1 MGWYPYNAQQVI
13 YMRFGDYLINIKL
26 VTPEQLTSALESQR
40 DYNRPM
46 GKFAQEL
53 GYISRKDNVRIL
65 LEHIKTKK
73 RYGDIAVEM
82 GFLTKEQIMEVLEAQ
97 NRDSVMLGKI
107 LVRNGALTKIQL
119 LQALKSFF
127 PLQVKAE

>member
-1 MGWYPYNAQQVI
+1 MIN
-13 YMRFGDYLINIKL
+13 MRFGDFLISKKL
-26 VTPEQLTSALESQR
+26 VTPEQLTRALVTQR

-46 GKFAQEL
+46 GKFAQKL

-82 GFLTKEQIMEVLEAQ
+82 GFLTREQIGDVLEAKG
-97 NRDSVMLGKI
+97 RDSVMLGKI
-107 LVRNGALTKIQL
+107 LVRNGALTK
-119 LQALKSFF
+119 
-127 PLQVKAE
+127 